1 MPFAKKLFC
10 GLLITLG
17 VTGVARQTVA
27 ASPLRDRAGFELAR
41 LQTRVQTAAVE
52 QAQARLPQ
60 FERPKQSAAS
70 HRRPSQAGAR
80 LDHSGQRATTRP
92 VVMQILKA
100 AAVRHQLD
108 PKLVLALAYWE
119 SGWDQSRVSA
129 TGAVGLMQVEP
140 PTAAEAGPKLLGR
153 PVDVTDPVDNVDVG
167 AAILRQDLNTFGSV
181 ELALAAYYQ
190 GPTSLRNDG
199 MFPDTQAYVDGILA
213 LASRLNA

>member
-1 MPFAKKLFC
+1 
-10 GLLITLG
+10 
-17 VTGVARQTVA
+17 
-27 ASPLRDRAGFELAR
+27 
-41 LQTRVQTAAVE
+41 
-52 QAQARLPQ
+52 
-60 FERPKQSAAS
+60 
-70 HRRPSQAGAR
+70 
-80 LDHSGQRATTRP
+80 
-92 VVMQILKA
+92 
-100 AAVRHQLD
+100 
-108 PKLVLALAYWE
+108 
-119 SGWDQSRVSA
+119 
-129 TGAVGLMQVEP
+129 MQVEP